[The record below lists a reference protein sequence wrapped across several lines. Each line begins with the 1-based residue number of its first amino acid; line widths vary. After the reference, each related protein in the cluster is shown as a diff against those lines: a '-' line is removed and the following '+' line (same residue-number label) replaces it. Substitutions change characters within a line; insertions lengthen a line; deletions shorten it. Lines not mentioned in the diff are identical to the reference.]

1 MTDRFRLTISQLN
14 PTLGNFKENFS
25 KAVTSWKIGK
35 AEKANLVAL
44 PEMFITGYQT
54 QDLVLKKA
62 FVKEAEQTIINLAQR
77 CSDGPPL
84 AIGHPV
90 LRGTNLYNAYSI
102 LENGKIKLSIFK
114 TNSS

>member
-25 KAVTSWKIGK
+25 KAVSSWQRGK

-54 QDLVLKKA
+54 QDLVLRVSDSGSSLKGSLCKRSRTNNN
-62 FVKEAEQTIINLAQR
+62 QT
-77 CSDGPPL
+77 
-84 AIGHPV
+84 
-90 LRGTNLYNAYSI
+90 
-102 LENGKIKLSIFK
+102 
-114 TNSS
+114 SSTLF